1 MGIPCVTADSTT
13 VKQLQEFIATNPQ
26 ASVTVN
32 LETMQVQFGDFS
44 APISMGEAA
53 KNMFV
58 SGSWDACGQLVAHA
72 DQIRTTAAKLP
83 YLSWS
88 KVAAS

>member
-1 MGIPCVTADSTT
+1 
-13 VKQLQEFIATNPQ
+13 FIATNPQ
-26 ASVTVN
+26 VSVTVN

-58 SGSWDACGQLVAHA
+58 SG
-72 DQIRTTAAKLP
+72 
-83 YLSWS
+83 
-88 KVAAS
+88 